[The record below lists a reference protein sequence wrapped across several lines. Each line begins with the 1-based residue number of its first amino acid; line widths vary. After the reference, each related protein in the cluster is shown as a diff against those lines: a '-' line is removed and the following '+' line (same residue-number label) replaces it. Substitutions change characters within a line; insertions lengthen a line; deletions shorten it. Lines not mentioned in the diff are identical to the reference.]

1 MTDANPTPTT
11 TPTVLKSDTP
21 LAAPKEFALLGNATF
36 TIMNVET
43 GNRFT
48 FKLTRSKP
56 NGDPTKPPVTFVKV
70 LTGAD
75 NESDY
80 EFIGTV
86 FSDGSFRR
94 SAKSR
99 ISEKAPS
106 VIAFSWYW
114 RHLMEGTLPPN
125 VHTYHEGRCGRCGR
139 LLTVPESVERGIGP
153 ECWSKMTAVNP
164 TLPLA

>member
-1 MTDANPTPTT
+1 MTDTNPTPAI
-11 TPTVLKSDTP
+11 LKSDTP
-21 LAAPKEFALLGNATF
+21 LAAPKEFALLGNAVF
-36 TIMNVET
+36 TIMNTET

-56 NGDPTKPPVTFVKV
+56 TDPAKAPVTFVKV
-70 LTGAD
+70 LTGSN
-75 NESDY
+75 NEEDY
-80 EFIGTV
+80 EFLGTV
-86 FSDGSFRR
+86 FGDGSFRR
-94 SAKSR
+94 SFKSR
-99 ISEKAPS
+99 IGEKAPS
-106 VIAFSWYW
+106 CVAFAWYW